1 MSEPIKAHQRDVNDK
16 KFKKYRV
23 LLTGD
28 EGFIAR
34 KLKNKLRQQ
43 GHDVI
48 GYDIVRG
55 QDLLDIGTLE
65 HWIKQ
70 VDVVMHL
77 AAQADLTQMQ
87 KLEDGKK
94 GADVNVV
101 GTHNV
106 AYLCAK
112 HKKWLIY
119 GSTVC
124 VYGNV
129 EEHPEREDHT
139 LPNPS
144 ELYSCSKYAGE
155 LLVKGYGL
163 NFGMPWTSLRFA
175 TIYGE
180 GMRPAL
186 GLHIFF
192 TQAIKGK
199 PITVHGDGKQVRT
212 LTFIDD
218 LVDGIAA
225 TLEHEKEANGQ
236 IINLTAT
243 VGVSALKMAEDVKRI
258 TGTSAPIEHVDQRP
272 NQTWH
277 EDFDV
282 SKAKKILGWEAAT
295 PWEKGLEATYEWM
308 KTQDIEGGSYV
319 PPAAPEPVQESKE
332 EVNDTDEDS
341 ADEGTDNATDTPTDT
356 STDSNLDDTNATD
369 ESDGVDNDETKQ

>member
-1 MSEPIKAHQRDVNDK
+1 MSNTIQAHQRDVNDK

-28 EGFIAR
+28 EGFISR
-34 KLKNKLRQQ
+34 KLKNRLREL

-55 QDLLDIGTLE
+55 QDLLDLGTLE

-94 GADVNVV
+94 GVDTNVV

-155 LLVKGYGL
+155 LIVKGYGL

-192 TQAIKGK
+192 TQAISGK

-218 LVDGIAA
+218 LVEGIAA
-225 TLEHEKEANGQ
+225 TLSYPKEANGQ

-243 VGVSALKMAEDVKRI
+243 VGVSALQMAQDVKEI
-258 TGTSAPIEHVDQRP
+258 TGTKSEIEHVDQRP

-282 SKAKKILGWEAAT
+282 SKAKNILGWEAAT
-295 PWEKGLEATYEWM
+295 PWLKGLEATYEWM
-308 KTQDIEGGSYV
+308 KTQADRQEAV
-319 PPAAPEPVQESKE
+319 PTPKSTPTTNEAPVEDKEADAAE
-332 EVNDTDEDS
+332 EEIDTAEDS
-341 ADEGTDNATDTPTDT
+341 NTDI
-356 STDSNLDDTNATD
+356 DSTD
-369 ESDGVDNDETKQ
+369 ESHGEDENDNTVQ